1 MAEREAMLKKAET
14 LAWCY
19 ARQAAR
25 DATVTVTKRFPSARQ
40 AMRETH
46 ESQSASMSR
55 DWQDYIRRQLDKRDR
70 VMSRAVAQ
78 VLIEEE
84 RQREALGQRVAT
96 LEAEIAE
103 LRNRLDQERGR
114 RGLKAVLTDGAQ
126 IA

>member
-1 MAEREAMLKKAET
+1 
-14 LAWCY
+14 
-19 ARQAAR
+19 
-25 DATVTVTKRFPSARQ
+25 
-40 AMRETH
+40 MRETH

-78 VLIEEE
+78 VLVEEE